1 MGKQKTNK
9 TDGYDGYIY
18 ILTNPSFPP
27 YVKIGY
33 ADDVE
38 RRVKELNRTEC
49 TPFGFRIYAKYKVHS
64 RLKDKSLHALI
75 DILNP
80 ALRSTEKI
88 DGNIRTREFYSIS
101 PEEAYS
107 VLKNIAAING
117 LEDNLELVAKTE
129 EDAIEEE
136 NANKI
141 AVKHDK
147 AKPFNFGKAK
157 IPAGAEITYILDE
170 NIKAYVC
177 EDLKHVE
184 YDGKVYSL
192 SSLADFLRGKSP
204 SEGPQYFAYNGKELN
219 QIREEIGF

>member
-1 MGKQKTNK
+1 MSSTE
-9 TDGYDGYIY
+9 GYIY

-33 ADDVE
+33 ANDVE

-49 TPFGFRIYAKYKVHS
+49 TPFGFRIYATYKVNS

-80 ALRSTEKI
+80 ALRSVDDI
-88 DGNIRTREFYSIS
+88 NGNIRTREFYSIS
-101 PEEAYS
+101 PEQAYS

-117 LEDNLELVAKTE
+117 LEDNLELVAKTT
-129 EDAIEEE
+129 EDVQEEE

-141 AVKHDK
+141 EIKHDR
-147 AKPFNFGKAK
+147 AKPFNFKKAK
-157 IPAGAEITYILDE
+157 IPVGAEITYILDE

-177 EDLKHVE
+177 EDLKHVTYNGE
-184 YDGKVYSL
+184 IYSL
-192 SSLADFLRGKSP
+192 SSLADVLRGKSP
-204 SEGPQYFAYNGKELN
+204 SAGPQYFKYNGKELN